1 MSRFLAT
8 GTGLIAATL
17 LSLFAFQLG
26 AAEAPR
32 SPEWVRA
39 EALYQKRLWVD
50 AEKAFLAYTKHT
62 PPPRL
67 CRGADEGRFVP
78 LAHA

>member
-1 MSRFLAT
+1 MARFWTT

-50 AEKAFLAYTKHT
+50 AEKAFLAYTNHT
-62 PPPRL
+62 PPPPITPR
-67 CRGADEGRFVP
+67 R
-78 LAHA
+78 

>member
-32 SPEWVRA
+32 HPEWVRA

-50 AEKAFLAYTKHT
+50 AEKAFLAYTNHT
-62 PPPRL
+62 PPPPITPR
-67 CRGADEGRFVP
+67 R
-78 LAHA
+78 